1 LATILLIPLVSV
13 QARGNDAT
21 ARKVMQELYELSGL
35 ESQIDSIADLVSQG
49 LAQQPGRIPPQ
60 TRAAV
65 ERALR
70 RAYDAGELEKAVLA
84 DLEGRHDARHAAG
97 ALAWLRS
104 PLGRRIAHIEAESA
118 TTAGAHALEEFARA
132 LQENPPRP
140 ERLALEQRFDAALQ
154 NTASMVEL
162 TIATSIGIAI
172 ALDAT
177 HPVDRRSDPEQ
188 MRSDVENQRAELH
201 SMLRPNSV
209 VAFLYIY
216 RELSDEEI
224 DAYIAFGETDA
235 GRWYTDSMMGA
246 FVAAITS
253 ASRSIT
259 GDAVVLP
266 HLVVGNPVQSRPER
280 RRLLGLAGLLPAAV
294 GAEDGDVD
302 RISVEELKAEL
313 AAPPHPGRRHPDLL
327 FDLADGTREGGFPRI
342 DPTAWTV
349 YLAGAEASFLS
360 DEKDLGVPD
369 HEDQRRAID
378 GSPAT
383 PVARHRRRRSR
394 SSSLTR
400 HRDPP
405 PAPLCHE
412 RCGTST
418 VSRGG
423 NGAAAW

>member
-1 LATILLIPLVSV
+1 MKRSSTRWAAGARAALATILLIPLVSV

-253 ASRSIT
+253 ASRSI
-259 GDAVVLP
+259 
-266 HLVVGNPVQSRPER
+266 
-280 RRLLGLAGLLPAAV
+280 AGEP
-294 GAEDGDVD
+294 GAE
-302 RISVEELKAEL
+302 R
-313 AAPPHPGRRHPDLL
+313 
-327 FDLADGTREGGFPRI
+327 
-342 DPTAWTV
+342 
-349 YLAGAEASFLS
+349 GAS
-360 DEKDLGVPD
+360 D
-369 HEDQRRAID
+369 RRASQRTATD
-378 GSPAT
+378 ATSTSESSMTSPSKTKRPLKDSPAI
-383 PVARHRRRRSR
+383 RSGSQMR
-394 SSSLTR
+394 SSS
-400 HRDPP
+400 HI
-405 PAPLCHE
+405 
-412 RCGTST
+412 S
-418 VSRGG
+418 S
-423 NGAAAW
+423 